1 MMMEKKKGK
10 KTLCAAFQFMI
21 TNEISHSQAWGLPFF
36 FLISFLTAAFG
47 MRNRS
52 RSITATPGR
61 LAALYHENSF

>member
-36 FLISFLTAAFG
+36 FPYFFSHSSIWNEEQEQKHNGNTRPSRGVIS
-47 MRNRS
+47 
-52 RSITATPGR
+52 
-61 LAALYHENSF
+61 